1 MGLYKFSIAAAASPT
16 DIEAKITSV
25 RGQGANIYLHTIIDI
40 GNLNLSINDKNVTIN
55 YDLIGTKQNSLFNW
69 YICDTVGY
77 ETIIILYNSGT
88 ESDST
93 FGLANYNR
101 IYFNVKNQLVSNPK
115 ISETLAAQFNV
126 LRGRFDSYESDG
138 SDDDVIMLT
147 KCVYNDGSN
156 IETGEAIVAD
166 NLYVST
172 NLRSTSFKTIV
183 KDENNKQFINVG
195 GIFYLPYSEEIIYP
209 SWSEK
214 QWILPPGIVD
224 YEWHP
229 ASTIVPQQ
237 KYWYNISK
245 DRNFFPSFDS
255 SDNNIIKNNSNF
267 SLNIQTKHYIS
278 SSGTLLYRSYSFLVD
293 LKRNANPTV
302 CYFVIQKDKQ
312 VDGNYGFL
320 GINGG
325 ESDYTGMGTEFF
337 DNGDNKICLR
347 SLVWEGSYGNP
358 YTYWQTNFLDTNY
371 LVIAVKIIPSGRDDF
386 YRFINC
392 THNFWIN
399 SIFIKE
405 IFNINNNATGS
416 SSYGPRFSRIKIQN
430 CNIKYFA
437 IVEHEQTSE
446 EIIKTSQLL
455 MDKFDIH

>member
-25 RGQGANIYLHTIIDI
+25 REQGANIYLHSIVDI
-40 GNLNLSINDKNVTIN
+40 SNLNLSINNKNVTIN

-115 ISETLAAQFNV
+115 ISATLAAQFNV

-156 IETGEAIVAD
+156 IETGEAIVTD

-183 KDENNKQFINVG
+183 KNEDGKQFINVG

-229 ASTIVPQQ
+229 ATMVIPEDCMWWDTENVDNWEPSR
-237 KYWYNISK
+237 SK
-245 DRNFFPSFDS
+245 DSRMLER
-255 SDNNIIKNNSNF
+255 IKNTF
-267 SLNIQTKHYIS
+267 C
-278 SSGTLLYRSYSFLVD
+278 
-293 LKRNANPTV
+293 LKVPG
-302 CYFVIQKDKQ
+302 YF
-312 VDGNYGFL
+312 
-320 GINGG
+320 
-325 ESDYTGMGTEFF
+325 TE
-337 DNGDNKICLR
+337 
-347 SLVWEGSYGNP
+347 
-358 YTYWQTNFLDTNY
+358 
-371 LVIAVKIIPSGRDDF
+371 
-386 YRFINC
+386 
-392 THNFWIN
+392 
-399 SIFIKE
+399 
-405 IFNINNNATGS
+405 GS
-416 SSYGPRFSRIKIQN
+416 SSLLLLQKKIINVIKTETPKVFYMTIRGIDYGDNRRYINIPANASTFFHGINITARSKNEILITNTPGTIIPQSINKTLVSKDPCDFHVFAIKVYNLYSDKKCWHSYNDVYIDSN
-430 CNIKYFA
+430 CYLLNKDTWLADDLGYGRNSHQGYVGIENCEIKYFA
-437 IVEHEQTSE
+437 QVNHDQSSK

>member
-16 DIEAKITSV
+16 DIETKITSV
-25 RGQGANIYLHTIIDI
+25 RGQGANIYLHSIVDI
-40 GNLNLSINDKNVTIN
+40 GNLNLSINNKNVTIN

-115 ISETLAAQFNV
+115 ISATLAAQFNV

-138 SDDDVIMLT
+138 SNDDVIMLT

-156 IETGEAIVAD
+156 IETGEAIVTD

-183 KDENNKQFINVG
+183 KDEDGKQFINVG

-214 QWILPPGIVD
+214 QWILPPGTVD

-229 ASTIVPQQ
+229 ATVVVLNDYKWWDTTGYDAWRRTSWSGGDFSFNKNINDFSLKVTRSSYAGYLENAVLVKNFIGNESNVYRIGYFVLKANIDNAFLLINREVSEGTVITATDKKSFMIKPSGLDKWIVSKNP
-237 KYWYNISK
+237 YNYHVYVVKVVIP
-245 DRNFFPSFDS
+245 NS
-255 SDNNIIKNNSNF
+255 SDTRCNQSYWIDSKFEKNF
-267 SLNIQTKHYIS
+267 SNVSIDWER
-278 SSGTLLYRSYSFLVD
+278 GAGMVGLV
-293 LKRNANPTV
+293 
-302 CYFVIQKDKQ
+302 
-312 VDGNYGFL
+312 
-320 GINGG
+320 
-325 ESDYTGMGTEFF
+325 
-337 DNGDNKICLR
+337 
-347 SLVWEGSYGNP
+347 
-358 YTYWQTNFLDTNY
+358 
-371 LVIAVKIIPSGRDDF
+371 
-386 YRFINC
+386 NC
-392 THNFWIN
+392 D
-399 SIFIKE
+399 
-405 IFNINNNATGS
+405 
-416 SSYGPRFSRIKIQN
+416 
-430 CNIKYFA
+430 IKYFA
-437 IVEHEQTSE
+437 IVEHDQTSE

>member
-1 MGLYKFSIAAAASPT
+1 MGLYKFSIAAAASPS

-25 RGQGANIYLHTIIDI
+25 RGQGANIYLHSIVDI
-40 GNLNLSINDKNVTIN
+40 GNLNLSINNKNVTIN

-115 ISETLAAQFNV
+115 ISVTLAAQFNV

-138 SDDDVIMLT
+138 GDDDVIMLT

-156 IETGEAIVAD
+156 IETGEAVVAD

-195 GIFYLPYSEEIIYP
+195 GIFYLPYSEEIIHP

-214 QWILPPGIVD
+214 QWILPPGTVD

-237 KYWYNISK
+237 KYWYNTSK
-245 DRNFFPSFDS
+245 DRCFFPSLSGYDEMK
-255 SDNNIIKNNSNF
+255 IIKNTSDF
-267 SLNIQTKHYIS
+267 SLNIQNRHNS
-278 SSGTLLYRSYSFLVD
+278 VDGWHRSYSFLVD
-293 LKRNANPTV
+293 LKQNANPIV

-325 ESDYTGMGTEFF
+325 ESDYPGIGTLFF
-337 DNGDNKICLR
+337 DNGDNRICLE
-347 SLVWEGSYGNP
+347 SLTYYSSYGSS

-371 LVIAVKIIPSGRDDF
+371 SVITVKIIPSANEGG

-399 SIFIKE
+399 SIFVKE
-405 IFNINNNATGS
+405 IFNVNNNADGG
-416 SSYGPRFSRIKIQN
+416 YPRYSRIKIQN

-446 EIIKTSQLL
+446 EIVKTSQLL

>member
-1 MGLYKFSIAAAASPT
+1 MGLYKFSIAAAASPS
-16 DIEAKITSV
+16 DIETKITSV
-25 RGQGANIYLHTIIDI
+25 RGQGANIYLHSIVDI
-40 GNLNLSINDKNVTIN
+40 GNLNLSINNKNVTIN

-115 ISETLAAQFNV
+115 ISATLAAQFNV

-183 KDENNKQFINVG
+183 KDEDGKQFINVG

-209 SWSEK
+209 SFSEK

-229 ASTIVPQQ
+229 ATIVANH
-237 KYWYNISK
+237 KWYNTDNNKNFSFYDCYYTTNVENFYKGITRYNTHTVISGATYLENIDFFSSSSNSLIFYGIIASREK
-245 DRNFFPSFDS
+245 CDEYNFYLQLCFDRSGAGGVVFYGDNTIQIKVRNNSISDNEYFATGQDPLKYNVYAVKVSGFSGTSDS
-255 SDNNIIKNNSNF
+255 SLYTANFSVYINGKFIRLFNNTLCSNVLRLGISNF
-267 SLNIQTKHYIS
+267 KYI
-278 SSGTLLYRSYSFLVD
+278 G
-293 LKRNANPTV
+293 
-302 CYFVIQKDKQ
+302 
-312 VDGNYGFL
+312 
-320 GINGG
+320 
-325 ESDYTGMGTEFF
+325 
-337 DNGDNKICLR
+337 
-347 SLVWEGSYGNP
+347 
-358 YTYWQTNFLDTNY
+358 
-371 LVIAVKIIPSGRDDF
+371 
-386 YRFINC
+386 
-392 THNFWIN
+392 
-399 SIFIKE
+399 
-405 IFNINNNATGS
+405 
-416 SSYGPRFSRIKIQN
+416 
-430 CNIKYFA
+430 
-437 IVEHEQTSE
+437 IVEHDQTSE

-455 MDKFDIH
+455 MDKFDIY

>member
-1 MGLYKFSIAAAASPT
+1 MGLYKFSIAAAASPS
-16 DIEAKITSV
+16 DIETKITSV

-40 GNLNLSINDKNVTIN
+40 GNLNLSINNKNVTIN

-138 SDDDVIMLT
+138 SNDDVIMLT

-156 IETGEAIVAD
+156 IEIGEAVVAD

-214 QWILPPGIVD
+214 QWILPPGTVD

-229 ASTIVPQQ
+229 ATVIVSSNYNWWDSTKSIAWYKNGWAQQ
-237 KYWYNISK
+237 EPCLLEKNK
-245 DRNFFPSFDS
+245 NFFLDVDYTPSEDYPLIVKDFVSNLKD
-255 SDNNIIKNNSNF
+255 IK
-267 SLNIQTKHYIS
+267 
-278 SSGTLLYRSYSFLVD
+278 
-293 LKRNANPTV
+293 TV
-302 CYFVIQKDKQ
+302 YFVIKSKRI
-312 VDGNYGFL
+312 GENYLF
-320 GINGG
+320 INGNT
-325 ESDYTGMGTEFF
+325 D
-337 DNGDNKICLR
+337 
-347 SLVWEGSYGNP
+347 SYGTSISAIDEKSFLIKPKKDNNWIVSKSP
-358 YTYWQTNFLDTNY
+358 LNFH
-371 LVIAVKIIPSGRDDF
+371 IFAVKISLERLLSSREIIQS
-386 YRFINC
+386 Y
-392 THNFWIN
+392 WIDGK
-399 SIFIKE
+399 FEK
-405 IFNINNNATGS
+405 TLVS
-416 SSYGPRFSRIKIQN
+416 SSADLFISSGNGNNQVGIRN

-437 IVEHEQTSE
+437 IVEHDQTSE
-446 EIIKTSQLL
+446 EIVKTSQLL

>member
-1 MGLYKFSIAAAASPT
+1 MGLYKFSIAAAASPS
-16 DIEAKITSV
+16 DIETKITSV
-25 RGQGANIYLHTIIDI
+25 RGQGANIYLHSIVDI
-40 GNLNLSINDKNVTIN
+40 GNLNLSINNKNVTIN

-115 ISETLAAQFNV
+115 ISATLAAQFNV

-156 IETGEAIVAD
+156 IETGEAIVTD

-183 KDENNKQFINVG
+183 KDEDGKQFINVG

-214 QWILPPGIVD
+214 QWILPPGTVD

-229 ASTIVPQQ
+229 ATVVVLDDYKWWDTTGYDAWRKTNWSPG
-237 KYWYNISK
+237 
-245 DRNFFPSFDS
+245 DS
-255 SDNNIIKNNSNF
+255 SFNKNIKDFSLKVTQNYSGYLEYATLVKNFISNESNVYRVGYFVLKANIDNAFLLINSEVSGGTVITATDEKSFMIKPSGLDKWIVSKNPHNYHVFAIKAVIPNSSTGRCNQSYWIDSKFEKNF
-267 SLNIQTKHYIS
+267 SDVTINWMR
-278 SSGTLLYRSYSFLVD
+278 GAGMVGLV
-293 LKRNANPTV
+293 
-302 CYFVIQKDKQ
+302 
-312 VDGNYGFL
+312 
-320 GINGG
+320 
-325 ESDYTGMGTEFF
+325 
-337 DNGDNKICLR
+337 
-347 SLVWEGSYGNP
+347 
-358 YTYWQTNFLDTNY
+358 
-371 LVIAVKIIPSGRDDF
+371 
-386 YRFINC
+386 NC
-392 THNFWIN
+392 D
-399 SIFIKE
+399 
-405 IFNINNNATGS
+405 
-416 SSYGPRFSRIKIQN
+416 
-430 CNIKYFA
+430 IKYYA
-437 IVEHEQTSE
+437 IVEHDQTSE